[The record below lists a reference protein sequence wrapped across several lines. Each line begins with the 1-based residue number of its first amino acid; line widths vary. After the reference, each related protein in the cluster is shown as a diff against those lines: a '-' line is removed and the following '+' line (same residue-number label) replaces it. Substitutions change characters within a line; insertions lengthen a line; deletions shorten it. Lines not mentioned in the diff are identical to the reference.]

1 MKTLHILKS
10 EPDSEIET
18 LISAISGQ
26 DPDKVELYK
35 DNADWHKVVDQIFA
49 YDKVICWW

>member
-18 LISAISGQ
+18 FISTISGEN
-26 DPDKVELYK
+26 PDIIELYK
-35 DNADWHKVVDQIFA
+35 DSVDWHRVVEEIFA